1 MKGIAKKIIA
11 LAIVLA
17 FVISVLLPM
26 NVKAASGSWKQT
38 NGRWWYQYANG
49 SYAHSE
55 YIDGYWL
62 DSAGWYDSAWNG
74 SWRHDSTGWWFE
86 SGNWYPS
93 GQWMKI
99 DGAWYYFKSSGYMAC
114 GEWIGNYYLS
124 SSGAMATNTWIGE
137 YYVDGNGEWVKGKK
151 KSETTEAPK
160 QESTT
165 EAPKQETTEAPQ
177 MPKTYYIISYRDIND
192 NEIGRETYTEDCTT
206 LISSWGI
213 TNDADPQVYY
223 TTGYMIS
230 Q

>member
-74 SWRHDSTGWWFE
+74 SWAHDSTGWWFE
-86 SGNWYPS
+86 SGNWYPT

-99 DGAWYYFKSSGYMAC
+99 DGDWYYFKNSGYMAC
-114 GEWIGNYYLS
+114 SEWIGNYYLS
-124 SSGAMATNTWIGE
+124 SSGVMATNTWIGE

-160 QESTT
+160 QETT
-165 EAPKQETTEAPQ
+165 TSEPKHVGGNEY
-177 MPKTYYIISYRDIND
+177 KTYMVISYRDIND
-192 NEIGRETYTEDCTT
+192 NEIGQQIYTEDGST
-206 LISSWGI
+206 LVSSWRVTGG
-213 TNDADPQVYY
+213 DQVYY
-223 TTGYMIS
+223 STSYAIAK
-230 Q
+230 

>member
-1 MKGIAKKIIA
+1 MKGIAKRIIA

-74 SWRHDSTGWWFE
+74 SWAHDSTGWWFE
-86 SGNWYPS
+86 SGNWYPT

-99 DGAWYYFKSSGYMAC
+99 DGDWYYFKNSGYMAC
-114 GEWIGNYYLS
+114 SEWIGNYYLK

-137 YYVDGNGEWVKGKK
+137 YYVDGSGEWVKGKK
-151 KSETTEAPK
+151 KTETTETSK
-160 QESTT
+160 KETTT
-165 EAPKQETTEAPQ
+165 EDPNANLQWPKNYLVKSFQMADGTE
-177 MPKTYYIISYRDIND
+177 Y
-192 NEIGRETYTEDCTT
+192 GRIVYTEDGLTEVSRSGNPTHDDPRFDHTT
-206 LISSWGI
+206 TFI
-213 TNDADPQVYY
+213 
-223 TTGYMIS
+223 IS